1 MASLFRE
8 IETFESFRRIIKQM
22 LVDAPASVIRCIHD
36 INDDNFGYAFNE
48 YIAGVQRFAAR
59 LHSQDPDHRKRASA
73 LIRAIVVSQLVRG
86 SEMNTTDLQHLEAG
100 LVANKEEVQRF
111 ALFYSTLHK
120 EILPLE
126 VAFRCCSL
134 YERAPRMPTFARIHD
149 ACLYLRH
156 HQNVDV
162 EACFLLFNSIF
173 P

>member
-1 MASLFRE
+1 MSTKRLPVSLMSSGIIWFQASNPGKSSHPLGLSGQTRERPLVQQGAFSLLIGQPGVEKRNWEAWGMASLFRE

-86 SEMNTTDLQHLEAG
+86 AEM
-100 LVANKEEVQRF
+100 
-111 ALFYSTLHK
+111 
-120 EILPLE
+120 
-126 VAFRCCSL
+126 
-134 YERAPRMPTFARIHD
+134 
-149 ACLYLRH
+149 
-156 HQNVDV
+156 
-162 EACFLLFNSIF
+162 
-173 P
+173 